1 MKRNIAQKFPPQIL
15 ATMISPIFTDSD
27 KGKSLLKPGL
37 IGLNIL
43 FESGFNACLRSLFR
57 YYHENFRTNRY
68 RKWIRTNEPLPEELG
83 HLTEIS
89 RTFSYRPK
97 ISIITPVWETDEK
110 WLRHAIESVMR
121 QTYENW
127 ELCLV
132 DGGSEK
138 KYIQPVLQEYAAADH
153 RIRVKYLPENRGI
166 AGNSN
171 EALSLATGEL
181 VGFLDHDD
189 ELAPFA
195 LHEVIK
201 VLNAQ
206 NHTQFIYSD
215 EDKIDAKGNR
225 KQPFFKPNWSP
236 DLFLSQN
243 YLCHFCVIRKRLL
256 DSTGG
261 FREGYEGSQDYDL
274 FLRCTESIPEDSIV
288 HIPKIL
294 YHWRINRESVA
305 STTTT
310 KYYALSSAMHAL
322 EDAICR
328 RGLKAQ
334 VLEGIYPSTYRIQ
347 YEIVDHPRISILI
360 PTKDHV
366 EVLGRCIQSII
377 DKTEYEN
384 YEILIIDNKSEDL
397 ETRDYYA
404 SLEKYSNIKILHYN
418 APFNFSAINNFAV
431 TQADSPF
438 VVFLNNDTE
447 VISGEWLSAML
458 EHAQRHDVG
467 AVGAKLLYP
476 NNLIQHAGIILGIQG
491 DKDSKGVAGHSHKY
505 ISNRLPGHFF
515 RSHVIGNYSAV
526 TAACLMMRKEV
537 FLDFGG
543 FEEDLGI
550 AYNDVDLCL
559 KLRRKGYR
567 IVYTPYAVLHH
578 HESYS
583 RGPENTPE
591 KLARFS
597 RDKIRIRDSWGE
609 IIDSGDPYYNP
620 NLTLKKEDFSMKI

>member
-1 MKRNIAQKFPPQIL
+1 MKRNIAQKFPLKIL
-15 ATMISPIFTDSD
+15 ATTIPPFFPDPG
-27 KGKSLLKPGL
+27 KGKSFLYPGL
-37 IGLNIL
+37 CGWNILLESGLNAFL
-43 FESGFNACLRSLFR
+43 QSLLR
-57 YYHENFRTNRY
+57 YYHENLRSERY
-68 RKWIRTNEPLPEELG
+68 RKWIRSNEPIQEELG

-97 ISIITPVWETDEK
+97 ISIITPVWETDET
-110 WLRHAIESVMR
+110 WLRCAIESVIK

-132 DGGSEK
+132 DGGSKK

-153 RIRVKYLPENRGI
+153 RIRVKYLPENKGI
-166 AGNSN
+166 ACNSN
-171 EALSLATGEL
+171 EALSLATGEFI
-181 VGFLDHDD
+181 GFLDHDD

-195 LHEVIK
+195 LHEVLAVINTN
-201 VLNAQ
+201 NAV
-206 NHTQFIYSD
+206 QFIYSD

-225 KQPFFKPNWSP
+225 KQPFFKPDWSQ

-243 YLCHFCVIRKRLL
+243 YLCHFCVIDKTLF

-274 FLRCTESIPEDSIV
+274 FLRCTESIPEDTIV
-288 HIPKIL
+288 HIPKVL
-294 YHWRINRESVA
+294 YHWRISRESVA

-310 KYYALSSAMHAL
+310 KLYALSSAMHAL
-322 EDAICR
+322 EDAISR
-328 RGLKAQ
+328 RGLNAQ
-334 VLEGIYPSTYRIQ
+334 VLDGILPSTYRIR
-347 YEIVDHPRISILI
+347 YAIVDHPRISILI

-366 EVLGRCIQSII
+366 EVLRRCIQSII
-377 DKTEYEN
+377 DKTVYDN
-384 YEILIIDNKSEDL
+384 YEILVIDNKSEEP
-397 ETRDYYA
+397 ETSDYYA

-418 APFNFSAINNFAV
+418 LPFNFSVINNFAV
-431 TQADSPF
+431 THADSPF

-458 EHAQRHDVG
+458 EHAQRYDVG

-476 NNLIQHAGIILGIQG
+476 NNLIQHAGIILGING
-491 DKDSKGVAGHSHKY
+491 NKALMGVAGHSHKY

-515 RSHVIGNYSAV
+515 RPHVIGNYSAV

-537 FLDFGG
+537 FLDIGG
-543 FEEDLGI
+543 FEEELAI

-559 KLRRKGYR
+559 KIRQKGYR

-578 HESYS
+578 HESHS
-583 RGPENTPE
+583 RGLEDTPE
-591 KLARFS
+591 KQARFT
-597 RDKIRIRDSWGE
+597 RDTIRIRDSWGQV
-609 IIDSGDPYYNP
+609 IDSGDPYYNP
-620 NLTLKKEDFSMKI
+620 NLTLEKEDFSLKN